1 MSTTTTHDE
10 LQLRRAYGAVAVCG
24 VLMAA
29 LCLLS
34 FGVSFGLSVLAGT
47 AVALGNLWVLARTV
61 RNLLAGSGT
70 SVPWS
75 AVAVL
80 KFFALFG
87 VTYLLVRSPA
97 IEALGLTVGFVAL
110 PLGLVFGS
118 LLQAPPDASAAA
130 RLSEESDHA

>member
-10 LQLRRAYGAVAVCG
+10 LHLRRAFGAVAACG
-24 VLMAA
+24 VLMAG
-29 LCLLS
+29 LCLLA
-34 FGVSFGLSVLAGT
+34 FGPSWGLSVLAG
-47 AVALGNLWVLARTV
+47 AGVALGNLWVMARTV
-61 RNLLAGSGT
+61 KNLLGGQGA

-97 IEALGLTVGFVAL
+97 LEALGLAVGFVAL
-110 PLGLVFGS
+110 PLGVVFGS
-118 LLQAPPDASAAA
+118 LLQAPPDPAA
-130 RLSEESDHA
+130 RLNEESDHA